1 MCRRLGL
8 TPLRAPS
15 RFPLQSNV
23 NQFQALPSS
32 FSPRRTTGDHEQ
44 TAQSLACYPDHM
56 REFLNDWW
64 RLLKLIVG
72 SLAIPVILWGLLVWI
87 GVLK

>member
-1 MCRRLGL
+1 M
-8 TPLRAPS
+8 A
-15 RFPLQSNV
+15 
-23 NQFQALPSS
+23 
-32 FSPRRTTGDHEQ
+32 RTTQ
-44 TAQSLACYPDHM
+44 TGPPRACYAFRM

-72 SLAIPVILWGLLVWI
+72 SLAIPVLLWGLLVVT